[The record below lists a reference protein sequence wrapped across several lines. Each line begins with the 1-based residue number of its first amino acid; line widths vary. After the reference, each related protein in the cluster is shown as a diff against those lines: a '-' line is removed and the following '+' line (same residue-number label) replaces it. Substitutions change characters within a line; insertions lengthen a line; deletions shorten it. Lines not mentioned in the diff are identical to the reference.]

1 MPFFENL
8 TSSFPIFGII
18 FSLILFLGLYQI
30 GSLIFKIRPVY
41 NIFKDISEVKY
52 QKIFLSINLILL
64 IFYPLILFIG
74 SIYLIYFL
82 GFSILFFGIHKFF
95 KLLKKFSINRFY
107 IKNNNI
113 TFDQLTIFF
122 SLLSIFFLSMSP
134 NTHGDSL
141 GYHFVVAKK
150 VFYIM
155 VIIL

>member
-95 KLLKKFSINRFY
+95 KYLK
-107 IKNNNI
+107 
-113 TFDQLTIFF
+113 IF
-122 SLLSIFFLSMSP
+122 
-134 NTHGDSL
+134 N
-141 GYHFVVAKK
+141 
-150 VFYIM
+150 
-155 VIIL
+155 